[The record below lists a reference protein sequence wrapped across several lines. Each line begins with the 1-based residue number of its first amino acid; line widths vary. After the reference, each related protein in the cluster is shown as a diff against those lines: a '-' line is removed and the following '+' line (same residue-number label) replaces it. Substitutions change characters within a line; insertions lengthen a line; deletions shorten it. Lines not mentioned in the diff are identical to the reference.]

1 MPPMKLLANILTQ
14 MSLAEAT
21 TTSAIYDDPTKIA
34 SLADSAVKQLIA
46 THGSD
51 IKSARMAVIATQVR
65 SHVDGVLLDDKIR
78 LTKENL
84 NKVVDCVLKH
94 IQKNAKAYILV
105 ESQDPTPETTFKE
118 GCWAYPKTETELQ
131 ALRDLITRTPS
142 LTWHQLSV
150 EVYRIFGCDDLFDVI
165 AEISADV
172 GEDSVIGYDFLG
184 QWINNNAQ
192 YPDLF
197 KQLYP
202 V

>member
-1 MPPMKLLANILTQ
+1 MKLLANILTQ
-14 MSLAEAT
+14 MSLTEAT
-21 TTSAIYDDPTKIA
+21 TASVICDDPTKIA

-65 SHVDGVLLDDKIR
+65 SHVDSALLDDKIR
-78 LTKENL
+78 LNKDNL
-84 NKVVDCVLKH
+84 NKVVDSVLKH
-94 IQKNAKAYILV
+94 IQKNAKAYKLV
-105 ESQDPTPETTFKE
+105 ESQDPISETIFKE

-150 EVYRIFGCDDLFDVI
+150 AVYRIFGCDDLFDMI

-202 V
+202 A